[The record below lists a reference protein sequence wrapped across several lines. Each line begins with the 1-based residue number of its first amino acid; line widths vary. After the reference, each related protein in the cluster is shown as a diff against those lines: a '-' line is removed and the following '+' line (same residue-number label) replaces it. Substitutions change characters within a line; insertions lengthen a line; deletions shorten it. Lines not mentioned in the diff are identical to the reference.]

1 MNNKIINKVLI
12 FTAAIGTAL
21 ILTACGGASS
31 SGGGAGNGES
41 TGSSGGNAGSGEGAG
56 SSGDNELHVAVNA
69 DIVSMDCHKTT
80 NDYLVPMNVFD
91 TLLTIEKH
99 SDGSSSIE
107 KSLAEDYKISD
118 DGLTYSFTLKDGI
131 VFSDGTPLTADDVK
145 FTFERILT
153 LPDSQQTDYAV
164 AIEGAEELMN
174 GSAKELK
181 GITVEDDTHFTIT
194 LAEPFSGFLAEL
206 ATPSTCIFSR
216 SIVTAAGDDFGN
228 VPEKTLGTGPYIVT
242 SWDRGS
248 GLTFEYNPRYW
259 GEEPSVKKVTLKVM
273 DAASMDMA
281 FQKGDLDI
289 IDCIKLDSA
298 IVESTYKT
306 KYADDIV
313 SIDRLGM
320 SYFILNEKTE
330 PFSDPAVRKAIQTAV
345 NRKSILDSIYGGD
358 GKLEDGVFP
367 TGCLGYSEENQG
379 WLKYDAEEAKKLLSD
394 AGYPD
399 GFDMEI
405 AMDSSFEEAE
415 KRALQIIAQNLQDA
429 GINAQIKS
437 YDHASYLDLRK
448 SGNLT
453 AYLAK
458 WILDYNDPDNVIYT
472 FFGSEDNTAVRS
484 IFYPDKEIIGRVA
497 AARAIVDQDERMKEY
512 AALEKKLVQ
521 DDAVWVPLYSL
532 KHLFV
537 KGDRVAE
544 FIPQWAGWSDMYF
557 SGVKL
562 K

>member
-1 MNNKIINKVLI
+1 MKNKIINKVLI

-41 TGSSGGNAGSGEGAG
+41 TGSSGGNAGSGEGTG

>member
-1 MNNKIINKVLI
+1 MKNKIINKVLI

>member
-1 MNNKIINKVLI
+1 MKNKIINKVLI

-31 SGGGAGNGES
+31 SGGGAGSGES

-497 AARAIVDQDERMKEY
+497 AARAIVDQDERMKEH

-521 DDAVWVPLYSL
+521 DDAVWVPL
-532 KHLFV
+532 
-537 KGDRVAE
+537 
-544 FIPQWAGWSDMYF
+544 
-557 SGVKL
+557 
-562 K
+562 

>member
-1 MNNKIINKVLI
+1 MRNKIINKVLI

-31 SGGGAGNGES
+31 SGGGAGSGES
-41 TGSSGGNAGSGEGAG
+41 IGSSGGNAGSEEGAG

-399 GFDMEI
+399 GFDIEI